1 LPPRRITARRGAAK
15 GVLLPFGLG
24 RIGTRIG
31 WNGAMP
37 AFLTPDI
44 CIIGGG
50 PAGLALARAARR
62 YGASVVVVEKDPPG
76 GDTSHA
82 GAISARAFAAA
93 ARRAQALRTAAAFGI
108 TAGEPKINAREVFD
122 YVHRVTT
129 QRAAV
134 DSAEQLRARGIE
146 LVPATARFL
155 DARTIAAGDQQY
167 RARRFV
173 IATGARPIIPGVP
186 GLADVPYFTSATI
199 LDNPR
204 KLTHLVIIGSSP
216 TAVELAQA
224 YRRLGSGVTLL
235 AATPPLAN
243 YDPELVE
250 IALRRLA
257 DEGVDIRAD
266 TTPAAIEARSLGT
279 GVVIRQGETEERLDA
294 SHILVA
300 GEGRARVE
308 ELGVDKAGIQLTPTA
323 GLVLD
328 KRSRTTNR
336 LVYAFG
342 DATGAAEETHGL
354 DSRAD
359 RLARHLLFR
368 LPIDRRDPR
377 LPRAVFTDPEI
388 AEVGLSEAA
397 ARRRH
402 ARDFRVLRL
411 SLAENDRARIENETY
426 GLVKLM
432 LAPTGRLLGA
442 SIVGTGA
449 AEMISLFAYAIGNNM
464 PLASF
469 RNFVAPY
476 PTLTAIARALADEAA
491 TRRRPENPL
500 LARLLRL
507 NRMLP

>member
-1 LPPRRITARRGAAK
+1 
-15 GVLLPFGLG
+15 
-24 RIGTRIG
+24 
-31 WNGAMP
+31 MP

-62 YGASVVVVEKDPPG
+62 YDASVVVVEKHPPG
-76 GDTSHA
+76 GDTAHA
-82 GAISARAFAAA
+82 GAIPARALAAA
-93 ARRAQALRTAAAFGI
+93 ARRAQTLRTADIFGI
-108 TAGEPKINAREVFD
+108 AAGEPKVNAREVFD

-129 QRAAV
+129 ERAVV
-134 DSAEQLRARGIE
+134 DSAAQLLARGIE
-146 LVPATARFL
+146 LLPETAQFL
-155 DARTIAAGDQQY
+155 DPRTVAAGDRQV

-173 IATGARPIIPGVP
+173 IATGARPVIPDIP
-186 GLADVPYFTSATI
+186 GLADVPYFTTATI

-204 KLTHLVIIGSSP
+204 KLTHLVILGTSP

-224 YRRLGSGVTLL
+224 YRRLGSEVTLL
-235 AATPPLAN
+235 ASTLPLAN
-243 YDPELVE
+243 YDPELAE
-250 IALRRLA
+250 IALRRLV
-257 DEGVDIRAD
+257 DEGVDIRTD
-266 TTPAAIEARSLGT
+266 TTPAAVEARSLGI
-279 GVVIRQGETEERLDA
+279 GIVIGQGETEERLDA

-300 GEGRARVE
+300 GDRRALLDD
-308 ELGVDKAGIQLTPTA
+308 LGIERAGIQLTRTA

-328 KRSRTTNR
+328 KRNRTTNR
-336 LVYAFG
+336 HVYAFG

-368 LPIDRRDPR
+368 LPMDRRDPR

-402 ARDFRVLRL
+402 AKGFRVLRL
-411 SLAENDRARIENETY
+411 SFAENDRARIENQTY

-432 LAPTGRLLGA
+432 LASNGRLLGA
-442 SIVGTGA
+442 SIVGSGA
-449 AEMISLFAYAIGNNM
+449 AEMISLFAFAIGNRM
-464 PLASF
+464 SLSSF

-476 PTLTAIARALADEAA
+476 PTLTAVARALADEAA
-491 TRRRPENPL
+491 ARNRPESVA

-507 NRMLP
+507 GRMLP

>member
-1 LPPRRITARRGAAK
+1 
-15 GVLLPFGLG
+15 
-24 RIGTRIG
+24 
-31 WNGAMP
+31 MP

-50 PAGLALARAARR
+50 PAGLALARAARH
-62 YGASVVVVEKDPPG
+62 YGATVVVVERDPLG
-76 GDTSHA
+76 GDASQA
-82 GAISARAFAAA
+82 GAIPARALAAA
-93 ARRAQALRTAAAFGI
+93 ARRAHLLRTAEAFGI
-108 TAGEPKINAREVFD
+108 AAGTPKVNTREVFD
-122 YVHRVTT
+122 YVHRASA
-129 QRAAV
+129 QRAV
-134 DSAEQLRARGIE
+134 IDSAEQLRAREIE
-146 LVPATARFL
+146 LLPATARFL
-155 DARTIAAGDQQY
+155 DARTIAAGDRQI

-173 IATGARPIIPGVP
+173 VATGAQPVIPDIP
-186 GLADVPYFTSATI
+186 GLADVPFFTPATI
-199 LDNPR
+199 LHNPR
-204 KLTHLVIIGSSP
+204 KLTHLVVLGGSP
-216 TAVELAQA
+216 AAVELAQA
-224 YRRLGSGVTLL
+224 YRRLGSEVTLIDPAL
-235 AATPPLAN
+235 PLAS
-243 YDPELVE
+243 YDPELTE

-257 DEGVDIRAD
+257 DEGVDIRPD
-266 TTPAAIEARSLGT
+266 TTPVAVEARSLGI
-279 GVVIRQGETEERLDA
+279 GVVIRHGEAEELLDA

-308 ELGVDKAGIQLTPTA
+308 ALGIDKAGIQLTRTA

-354 DSRAD
+354 DRRAD
-359 RLARHLLFR
+359 RLARHLLLR
-368 LPIDRRDPR
+368 LPMDRRDPR

-402 ARDFRVLRL
+402 VRNFRVLRL
-411 SLAENDRARIENETY
+411 SLAENDRARIENATY
-426 GLVKLM
+426 GLVKLV
-432 LAPTGRLLGA
+432 LASNGHLLGA

-449 AEMISLFAYAIGNNM
+449 AEMISLFAYAIGNGM
-464 PLASF
+464 ALSSF

-476 PTLTAIARALADEAA
+476 PTLTAVARALADEAA
-491 TRRRPENPL
+491 ARRRPENTA

>member
-1 LPPRRITARRGAAK
+1 
-15 GVLLPFGLG
+15 
-24 RIGTRIG
+24 
-31 WNGAMP
+31 MP

-62 YGASVVVVEKDPPG
+62 YGASVVVVERDPPG
-76 GDTSHA
+76 GDTPHA
-82 GAISARAFAAA
+82 GAIPARAFAAA
-93 ARRAQALRTAAAFGI
+93 ARRAQALRTAGVFGI
-108 TAGEPKINAREVFD
+108 AVGEPKVNAREVFD

-129 QRAAV
+129 GRAVV
-134 DSAEQLRARGIE
+134 DSAEQLRAGGIE
-146 LVPATARFL
+146 LVSETAQFL
-155 DARTIAAGDQQY
+155 DARTVAAGDRQV

-173 IATGARPIIPGVP
+173 IATGARPVIPDIP
-186 GLADVPYFTSATI
+186 GLADVPYFTTATI

-204 KLTHLVIIGSSP
+204 KLTHLVILGASP

-224 YRRLGSGVTLL
+224 YRRLGSEVTLL
-235 AATPPLAN
+235 AATLPLTN

-257 DEGVDIRAD
+257 DEGVDIRTD
-266 TTPAAIEARSLGT
+266 TTPASIEGRSLGI
-279 GVVIRQGETEERLDA
+279 GVVIRQGEMEERLDA

-300 GEGRARVE
+300 DERQALVDG
-308 ELGVDKAGIQLTPTA
+308 LGIERAGIQFTRAA
-323 GLVLD
+323 GLMLD
-328 KRSRTTNR
+328 RHNRTTNR

-354 DSRAD
+354 DNRAD

-368 LPIDRRDPR
+368 LPMDRRDPR

-402 ARDFRVLRL
+402 ATGFRVLRL
-411 SLAENDRARIENETY
+411 SLAENDRARIENQTY

-432 LAPTGRLLGA
+432 LAPNGRLLGA
-442 SIVGTGA
+442 GIVGTGA
-449 AEMISLFAYAIGNNM
+449 AEMIALFAYMIGNNM

-491 TRRRPENPL
+491 MRGRPESAVL
-500 LARLLRL
+500 TRLLRL

>member
-1 LPPRRITARRGAAK
+1 
-15 GVLLPFGLG
+15 
-24 RIGTRIG
+24 
-31 WNGAMP
+31 MP

-62 YGASVVVVEKDPPG
+62 YGAAVVVVEKDRPAADAPQ
-76 GDTSHA
+76 A
-82 GAISARAFAAA
+82 GAIAARALAAA
-93 ARRAQALRTAAAFGI
+93 ARRAHALRTAEAFGI
-108 TAGEPKINAREVFD
+108 ASPEPKINAREVFD
-122 YVHRVTT
+122 YVHRVTAE
-129 QRAAV
+129 RALI
-134 DSAEQLRARGIE
+134 DSAEQLRAREIE
-146 LVPATARFL
+146 LLPATARFL
-155 DARTIAAGDQQY
+155 DARTLEAGDRQI

-173 IATGARPIIPGVP
+173 VATGAQPAIPEIP
-186 GLADVPYFTSATI
+186 GLADVPFFTAATI

-204 KLTHLVIIGSSP
+204 KLTHLVILGGSP
-216 TAVELAQA
+216 VAVELAQA
-224 YRRLGSGVTLL
+224 YRRLGSEVTLL
-235 AATPPLAN
+235 DPALPLAN
-243 YDPELVE
+243 YDPELAE

-257 DEGVDIRAD
+257 DEGVDIRPE
-266 TTPAAIEARSLGT
+266 TTPLAIEARNLGI
-279 GVVIRQGETEERLDA
+279 GVVIRQGESEELLDA

-300 GEGRARVE
+300 GEGRARIE
-308 ELGVDKAGIQLTPTA
+308 ELGIDKAGIQLTRTA

-359 RLARHLLFR
+359 RLVRHLLFR
-368 LPIDRRDPR
+368 LPMDRRDPR

-402 ARDFRVLRL
+402 TKDFRVLRL
-411 SLAENDRARIENETY
+411 SLAENDRARIENAAY

-432 LAPTGRLLGA
+432 LAPNGRLLGA

-449 AEMISLFAYAIGNNM
+449 GEMISLFAYAIGNDM
-464 PLASF
+464 PLSSF

-491 TRRRPENPL
+491 TRRRPESPL